1 MARVFISY
9 SRKNIDFT
17 RRLTEELEKH
27 DLDFWVDWE
36 GIPPTVDWMKEI
48 QRGIEEADAFL
59 FIISSDSIAS
69 KVCREELELAIQNG
83 KRLIPVVPYEIK
95 WDDVPSALSHLNYI
109 FFRETDDF
117 NLALDKLLTAI
128 NTDYEWAQIHRR
140 LQIKA
145 LEWERSDREQ
155 GFLLR
160 GKDLEDAEQQIF
172 INANKD
178 PHPTNIQR
186 EYVLKS
192 RQGSTRQRR
201 ITTGILVGL
210 IAGMLGII
218 ALLVKPYV
226 EDAIAK
232 VQAQKL
238 STMITVPAGSIDFY
252 LVDGTRTIDLP
263 AFYIEM
269 QPVTNKVYGLCVK
282 VDKCAPP
289 VGSADFNDQIKEDD
303 PVVWVTIAQAATYCK
318 WVGRRLPSAPE
329 WEQAVGEFTDPSL
342 DESFALSTHYE
353 WTSSYL
359 TETSPGLLAKWD
371 ENPGNLNIVDW
382 FFLQEYGSVN
392 SDNSL
397 EMYTNP
403 SGAFGAN
410 ADLGF
415 RCANN

>member
-172 INANKD
+172 LNANKD

-218 ALLVKPYV
+218 VLLVKPYV

-252 LVDGTRTIDLP
+252 LVDGTRAIDLP

-282 VDKCAPP
+282 VDKCTPP

-359 TETSPGLLAKWD
+359 TET
-371 ENPGNLNIVDW
+371 
-382 FFLQEYGSVN
+382 
-392 SDNSL
+392 
-397 EMYTNP
+397 
-403 SGAFGAN
+403 
-410 ADLGF
+410 
-415 RCANN
+415 